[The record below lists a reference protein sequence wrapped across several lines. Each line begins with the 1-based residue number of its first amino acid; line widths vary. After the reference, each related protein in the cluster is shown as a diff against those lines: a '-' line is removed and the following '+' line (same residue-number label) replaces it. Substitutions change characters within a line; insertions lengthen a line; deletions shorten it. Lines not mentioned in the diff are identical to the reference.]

1 MTELPKTDFDTTIE
15 ELREQVKQFS
25 LDRQW
30 SRYHTP
36 KNLTMSISIEAAELM
51 EQFQWFSSEQ
61 SLDVIREPGVLNAV
75 SEELADVLI
84 YCLILADSAEIDVSS
99 AVRAKIKH
107 NEMKYP
113 IGFMPT
119 DDV

>member
-1 MTELPKTDFDTTIE
+1 MREHTKTDLDTTIG
-15 ELREQVKQFS
+15 ELRKQVMHFS
-25 LDRQW
+25 QERKW

-61 SLDVIREPGVLNAV
+61 SVNVVREPDVYNAV
-75 SEELADVLI
+75 SDELADVLI
-84 YCLILADSAEIDVSS
+84 YCLILADIAGIDVSN
-99 AVRAKIKH
+99 AVRAKITQ

-113 IGFMPT
+113 IGYMPT